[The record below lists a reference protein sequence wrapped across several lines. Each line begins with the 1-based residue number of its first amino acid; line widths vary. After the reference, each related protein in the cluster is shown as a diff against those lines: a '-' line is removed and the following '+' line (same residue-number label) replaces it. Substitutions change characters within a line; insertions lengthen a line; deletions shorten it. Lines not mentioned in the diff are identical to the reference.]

1 MRNSTL
7 ERMERFAIQQFERL
21 RMLRA
26 KQPARHWLI
35 WPWAACLALLAEAPA
50 LGNPSP
56 AFEEPPLAGT
66 SSPSQGNPL
75 AAEGIEEALQEA
87 TSPLSS
93 AALNIEHGEHE
104 SAEVFLASYLRALE
118 AAHHRY
124 HRDMVRPLAL
134 LGDAQLG
141 QGDYQKALRS
151 YERALHVHRVNEG
164 LLAPSQAELVYK
176 QAEALHRMGNLE
188 EAGNREEYA
197 YEVLARAHEP
207 LSEALLPAT
216 YRLADWHRTNYNIFA
231 ARALYKR
238 AMRIHESNDQ
248 QGALPII
255 SALQGLVVTYRLER
269 FPPRYVA
276 KQESR
281 PFASASSRASERLS
295 VFDQPIAINNF
306 PEAERALQRIVRIR
320 QEHPQ
325 STPAEVGEAILDLA
339 DWHLLWERFQKA
351 HVLYEHVYAQFD
363 AVDAVDA
370 AAYFA
375 QPVLLHFPVPNE
387 PRSARADDQESGRST
402 ALLTGFVETAFRV
415 SPNGSVQNIQVI
427 ASEPEGLMDFRVRRS
442 LRSAR
447 YRPAMIAGK
456 AAPFENNAHRHEFQY
471 LPKGGGQKEEQK
483 DEDASAEKG

>member
-1 MRNSTL
+1 
-7 ERMERFAIQQFERL
+7 MERLAIQQFQQFARL

-35 WPWAACLALLAEAPA
+35 RAWAAGLALLAGAPA
-50 LGNPSP
+50 FGNP
-56 AFEEPPLAGT
+56 FLALEDAPSTGNA
-66 SSPSQGNPL
+66 SPSL
-75 AAEGIEEALQEA
+75 AAEGIEEALEEA
-87 TSPLSS
+87 ASPLNS
-93 AALNIEHGEHE
+93 AALSIEHGEHE
-104 SAEVFLASYLRALE
+104 SAKALLVSHLRTLE
-118 AAHHRY
+118 ATRHRY
-124 HRDMVRPLAL
+124 HLDMVRPLAL

-141 QGDYQKALRS
+141 QGDFQQALNS

-176 QAEALHRMGNLE
+176 QAEALHRMGDIE

-207 LSEALLPAT
+207 LSETLLPAT
-216 YRLADWHRTNYNIFA
+216 YRLADWHRRNYDIFA

-238 AMRIHESNDQ
+238 AMHIHESNDQ
-248 QGALPII
+248 QGALAII
-255 SALQGLVVTYRLER
+255 PALQGLVVTYRLER
-269 FPPRYVA
+269 FPPRYFA
-276 KQESR
+276 KREAR
-281 PFASASSRASERLS
+281 PFSSASARTSERLS

-320 QEHPQ
+320 REHPQ

-339 DWHLLWERFQKA
+339 DWHLLWERFRKA
-351 HVLYEHVYAQFD
+351 HALYEHVYAQFD
-363 AVDAVDA
+363 ALDSVDA
-370 AAYFA
+370 ALYFA
-375 QPVLLHFPVPNE
+375 QPLLLHFPVPNE
-387 PRSARADDQESGRST
+387 PRSARGDGQESGRKA

-427 ASEPEGLMDFRVRRS
+427 ASQPEGLMDFRVRRS
-442 LRSAR
+442 LRGAR

-471 LPKGGGQKEEQK
+471 LPKKGAAKGEKQDADADAEQ
-483 DEDASAEKG
+483 E